1 MVESIKERAVGETRT
16 TTLKSLASYSTV
28 RKLLHRVLTTVV
40 KEKRGGKVG
49 RLSKK
54 KTFLIHLLVSVKCI
68 QVFSMKTQTH
78 DEMHK

>member
-1 MVESIKERAVGETRT
+1 MVESIKKRAVGETRT
-16 TTLKSLASYSTV
+16 TTLKSEASYSTV
-28 RKLLHRVLTTVV
+28 RKLPHRVLTTVV

-54 KTFLIHLLVSVKCI
+54 TLLIHLLVSVKCI

>member
-1 MVESIKERAVGETRT
+1 MVESIKKRAVGETKT
-16 TTLKSLASYSTV
+16 TTLKSVASYSTV
-28 RKLLHRVLTTVV
+28 RKLPHRVLTTVE
-40 KEKRGGKVG
+40 KEKRGEKVG

-54 KTFLIHLLVSVKCI
+54 NLLIHLLVSVKCI

>member
-1 MVESIKERAVGETRT
+1 MVESIKKRAVGETRT

-40 KEKRGGKVG
+40 KEKRGGGKLEDWV
-49 RLSKK
+49 KK
-54 KTFLIHLLVSVKCI
+54 NLLIHLLVSVKCI

>member
-54 KTFLIHLLVSVKCI
+54 KTF
-68 QVFSMKTQTH
+68 
-78 DEMHK
+78 

>member
-54 KTFLIHLLVSVKCI
+54 KPFNSFARVCQMHPGI
-68 QVFSMKTQTH
+68 QHEDANT
-78 DEMHK
+78 

>member
-1 MVESIKERAVGETRT
+1 MVESIKKRAVGETKT
-16 TTLKSLASYSTV
+16 TTLKSVASYSTV
-28 RKLLHRVLTTVV
+28 RKLPHRVLTTVE

-54 KTFLIHLLVSVKCI
+54 NLLIHLLVSVKCI